1 MEDSDFCASRWKKTS
16 LQGCR
21 LMRARLSEAALQD
34 FTAQDCDFDGVNFFR
49 TPLSGID
56 FSRCTLEGIQAAG
69 QELRGMMVSERQA
82 AGLARLLGIVIRED

>member
-1 MEDSDFCASRWKKTS
+1 M
-16 LQGCR
+16 
-21 LMRARLSEAALQD
+21 
-34 FTAQDCDFDGVNFFR
+34 NFFR

-69 QELRGMMVSERQA
+69 QELRGMIVSERQA